1 MMQNGGKE
9 GVDGGL
15 KKLLG
20 VFAIIPVIV
29 MFNFMYIAKVIHN
42 IELPVISIIQIIT
55 VINFL
60 RGFFLWA
67 VIVPFTTPLPDGMS
81 RRFVKN
87 NAFIRV
93 GPRICQMRI

>member
-67 VIVPFTTPLPDGMS
+67 VIVPFTTPLPDGRS

-93 GPRICQMRI
+93 GPRICQMGI

>member
-42 IELPVISIIQIIT
+42 IKLPVISIIQIIT

-60 RGFFLWA
+60 RGFFYGRPLCHL
-67 VIVPFTTPLPDGMS
+67 PLPSLMGG
-81 RRFVKN
+81 
-87 NAFIRV
+87 V
-93 GPRICQMRI
+93 GDL